1 MANVATSDAK
11 NNPFTHHFA
20 VWNSQ
25 KGNGSALD
33 ETHPQ
38 LYKLDRWVISFFVII
53 YDESPM
59 ANVAAPDA
67 KNTMVH

>member
-1 MANVATSDAK
+1 M
-11 NNPFTHHFA
+11 
-20 VWNSQ
+20 
-25 KGNGSALD
+25 LD
-33 ETHPQ
+33 ETNPQ

>member
-1 MANVATSDAK
+1 MAHLATLDAK
-11 NNPFTHHFA
+11 NNSFTHCA

-25 KGNGSALD
+25 KGNESVLD